1 MTPTPILFL
10 GDGPSAP
17 SGLGRICRDLATRL
31 STLPEFRVGVL
42 GKGGIGSAHFPFPTY
57 FVPAH
62 TIDFGQ
68 SVLEEAWWDF
78 AGSEH
83 GIIFTINDISRMLW
97 LARPEY
103 AGDEQLEKFL
113 RRDHFKLWGYF
124 PIDGTGISDRLTQ
137 MSRDTLAGYDRVLTY
152 TEWAAGVVERTT
164 GNRPQSLPHGIDT
177 KVFAPQDK
185 LKARK
190 YLNAKL
196 GEKDFVVGIV
206 ATNQP
211 RKDWGLGLATVAK
224 LREKIPNVRVWIH
237 TDTML
242 RDGAWSL
249 DALIADLGLGGNV
262 VVTPRLTDKQLARAY
277 AACDV
282 TLGIG
287 LGEGFG
293 YPLVESLAC
302 GVPVI
307 HGNYGGGAEFV
318 TSKLLV
324 DPVAYR
330 LESPHNRVCPVF
342 EPQHW
347 CDKVMEIREL
357 PHHEGLR
364 DLVAHLVAHL
374 DWEVLWPKW
383 QQWFVEGLK

>member
-1 MTPTPILFL
+1 MPTPILFL
-10 GDGPSAP
+10 GDSPSAP
-17 SGLGRICRDLATRL
+17 SGLGRIGRDLATRL
-31 STLPEFRVGVL
+31 AALPEFRVGYL
-42 GKGGIGSAHFPFPTY
+42 GKGGCGSSKLPFPQY
-57 FVPAH
+57 FIPAN

-68 SVLEEAWWDF
+68 SVLEDVWWDF
-78 AGSEH
+78 AGANH
-83 GIIFTINDISRMLW
+83 GIIFTINDPSRMLW

-103 AGDEQLEKFL
+103 SGDERLEKFL

-124 PIDGTGISDRLTQ
+124 PIDGTGISDRLTV
-137 MSRDTLAGYDRVLTY
+137 MSRDTLAGYDRVLAY
-152 TEWAAGVVERTT
+152 TDWAAGVVERTV
-164 GNRPQSLPHGIDT
+164 GQRCPALPHGIDT

-185 LKARK
+185 VRARK
-190 YLNAKL
+190 FLCPKF

-224 LREKIPNVRVWIH
+224 LREQVPNVRVWIH

-249 DALIADLGLGGNV
+249 DALIADLGLVGNV
-262 VVTPRLTDKQLARAY
+262 VVTPRMTDPQLAKCY
-277 AACDV
+277 SACDV

-307 HGNYGGGAEFV
+307 HGNYGGGVEFV
-318 TSKLLV
+318 QESMLV
-324 DPVAYR
+324 NPVAYR
-330 LESPHNRVCPVF
+330 IESPHNRVCPVF
-342 EPQHW
+342 EPKDW
-347 CDKVMEIREL
+347 AEKVLEIRDEMEPDGKSL
-357 PHHEGLR
+357 CSP
-364 DLVAHLVAHL
+364 AL

-383 QQWFVEGLK
+383 QEWFLEGIR